1 VAFKIKYEGF
11 STDPRWPWEDT
22 GRLQLCL
29 TDARAR
35 EQEATIVDA
44 LQSVLTELQLPLT
57 ITTTNSVTCRE
68 VQRVLAENSKTNTI
82 QCWQA
87 LKAINQ
93 RRTEISNLQT
103 ALLIAFDG
111 TELQLLDES
120 SHKPEEPPEWG
131 WTAEDG
137 LILVRLSAGQP
148 LRNVVRHEMGHLLG
162 IGQHHSNCLMDWSCQ
177 EENFCG
183 DCKSAIRQTCEITG

>member
-1 VAFKIKYEGF
+1 MKYGGF
-11 STDPRWPWEDT
+11 STDPRWLWEDT
-22 GRLQLCL
+22 GCLQLCL
-29 TDARAR
+29 IDARAR

-44 LQSVLTELQLPLT
+44 LQSVLTEFQLPLT
-57 ITTTNSVTCRE
+57 IITANSATCHEART
-68 VQRVLAENSKTNTI
+68 VLAENSEANTI

-93 RRTEISNLQT
+93 RRPKISHLQT
-103 ALLIAFDG
+103 ALVVAFDG
-111 TELQLLDES
+111 VERQLLDES

-137 LILVRLSAGQP
+137 LILLRLSAGQP
-148 LRNVVRHEMGHLLG
+148 LGNVVRHEMGHLLG

-177 EENFCG
+177 EESFCG
-183 DCKSAIRQTCEITG
+183 HCKSTIRQTCQITG